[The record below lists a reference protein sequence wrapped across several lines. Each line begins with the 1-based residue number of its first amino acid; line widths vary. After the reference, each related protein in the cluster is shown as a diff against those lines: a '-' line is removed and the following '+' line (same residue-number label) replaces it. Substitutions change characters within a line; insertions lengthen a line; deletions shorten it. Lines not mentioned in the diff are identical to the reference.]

1 MQLQNPSLDT
11 RLLLADKS
19 LFPRESGT
27 KTKRSWLSLLK
38 DVKTGAGGSLLSPC
52 WALRGRGSRVAGEE
66 KKDGQRH
73 IEVR

>member
-11 RLLLADKS
+11 RLALADKS

-27 KTKRSWLSLLK
+27 KTKRFWLSLLK
-38 DVKTGAGGSLLSPC
+38 EGRENGS
-52 WALRGRGSRVAGEE
+52 GRQPPFSMLGTERQGKQE